1 VVSKTIGRWFEP
13 SRPRKKIKD
22 VSKFKEYINDT
33 VTEMVHNVTWPT
45 WKELQS
51 STIIVVV
58 ASVIISLFIFVMDF
72 GFGIV
77 GEKTSTWQGIL
88 GFIYR
93 KF

>member
-1 VVSKTIGRWFEP
+1 VSKI
-13 SRPRKKIKD
+13 
-22 VSKFKEYINDT
+22 KEYLNET

-51 STIIVVV
+51 NTIIVVV

-77 GEKTSTWQGIL
+77 GNSESSWRGVL
-88 GFIYR
+88 GFIYDMF
-93 KF
+93 K